1 MDNGGIIKIKI
12 KEMRK
17 LFALLIMVV
26 LLSLSVGAKDY
37 TAPTKERS
45 SVTYTDTITGD
56 TYTIKDIKYDV
67 FKTKSNARYI
77 WKTSKKTNKK
87 YKYYLPKE
95 IQIQMGRKYNN

>member
-1 MDNGGIIKIKI
+1 
-12 KEMRK
+12 MRK

-45 SVTYTDTITGD
+45 SVAYTDTITGD
-56 TYTIKDIKYDV
+56 TYV
-67 FKTKSNARYI
+67 FKTKSDARYI

-95 IQIQMGRKYNN
+95 VQIQMGRQYNDQNK